1 MTQIERLMM
10 FFWIRARRTQTGLD
24 ALELAI
30 ELAASEVE
38 KLTRADQVKAARV
51 YSYVK
56 ENLED
61 KYTDICWNL

>member
-61 KYTDICWNL
+61 KYRDICWQL